1 MKGEWKGKKRTNK
14 KSLQYCCC
22 CCCTRNAEI
31 LILYVWCG
39 AMPCSEW
46 VRDHRKGERSHF
58 ALCSRCVRACVSM
71 YIVTDR
77 VWMWWCIVYSWLAA
91 VAAESSVFGVES
103 ASRCCCRA
111 RLPHQYMIVIIIM
124 VLVVVFLSLLLLLLL
139 PFVGLSTALV
149 AMRACQSPCALVY
162 RRNACNHAR
171 RKYVCAASF
180 YIHHA
185 CMHSP
190 DITNELWLM
199 CVDRFGNTRNDKHR
213 KNLSSKMR
221 WPYARLQPPAA
232 TASQSTMAVAGSAN
246 SGRERINIYIQSFH
260 TSSLR
265 RCFVRLIVP
274 SRR

>member
-162 RRNACNHAR
+162 RTMPATTRDANM
-171 RKYVCAASF
+171 CAQQVSI
-180 YIHHA
+180 YIMHA
-185 CMHSP
+185 CIRPILPTNCDWCALIDLETPEMINNAKFVQQNEVAICT
-190 DITNELWLM
+190 IT
-199 CVDRFGNTRNDKHR
+199 
-213 KNLSSKMR
+213 
-221 WPYARLQPPAA
+221 
-232 TASQSTMAVAGSAN
+232 
-246 SGRERINIYIQSFH
+246 I
-260 TSSLR
+260 TSSNSQPVNDGCGRLR
-265 RCFVRLIVP
+265 
-274 SRR
+274 